1 MKRKSKHQSRK
12 IITFDL
18 DDTTTGEDREA
29 REKVETI
36 DSLLRAAQGVAVAIR
51 EVQDIGNGAEVF
63 DGPAELLNRGHHV
76 AVDAERHAKQVDCF
90 GHTGRILLGLDQR

>member
-1 MKRKSKHQSRK
+1 MKRKSKHQTRK
-12 IITFDL
+12 VMRL
-18 DDTTTGEDREA
+18 DSDDAATGEDREA

-63 DGPAELLNRGHHV
+63 DGLADWEARLQRLSSMTWVEIGDYCRAWQFDLV
-76 AVDAERHAKQVDCF
+76 RADAA
-90 GHTGRILLGLDQR
+90 